1 MRVIPTSKVFAL
13 LAWIT
18 ILTVIVDL
26 GKFQQPCIS
35 LNNLLELKLTGTA
48 VRAVKFLR
56 RPH

>member
-13 LAWIT
+13 LAWIA